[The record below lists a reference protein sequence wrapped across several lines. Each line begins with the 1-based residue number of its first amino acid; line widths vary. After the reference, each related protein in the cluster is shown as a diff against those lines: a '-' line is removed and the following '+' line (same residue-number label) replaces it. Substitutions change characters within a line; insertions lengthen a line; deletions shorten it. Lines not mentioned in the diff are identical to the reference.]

1 MIYEKTGILFDAA
14 IGDVI
19 EKPEEDE
26 EKN

>member
-19 EKPEEDE
+19 EKPKEDD
-26 EKN
+26 ND